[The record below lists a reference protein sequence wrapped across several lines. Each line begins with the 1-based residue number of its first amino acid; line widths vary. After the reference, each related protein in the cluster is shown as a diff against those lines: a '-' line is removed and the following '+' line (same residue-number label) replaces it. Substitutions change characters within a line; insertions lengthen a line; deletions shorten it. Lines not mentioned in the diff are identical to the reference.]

1 MDVQAEGL
9 LAPGGFTERT
19 VRTRRGQ
26 TQFRAHLFGRFGST
40 CAFTGPCYLAALD
53 AAHLYSYAQVREH
66 RMGGGLLMR
75 RDLHTLFDRGLLGI
89 DNRQRIAI
97 HEDLATTQYRP
108 LLGEPLK
115 VNVCEEE
122 KALLARHYEKFKL
135 NFPV

>member
-1 MDVQAEGL
+1 
-9 LAPGGFTERT
+9 
-19 VRTRRGQ
+19 
-26 TQFRAHLFGRFGST
+26 
-40 CAFTGPCYLAALD
+40 
-53 AAHLYSYAQVREH
+53 
-66 RMGGGLLMR
+66 MR